1 MKIQLLDQEIFTKKN
16 AMLPF
21 ALTDVLTETAGKTNS
36 NLLHFWQF
44 EQTFILGMKDTRV
57 DHLEAGVKVLKENH
71 YDLVIRNAGGLG
83 VISDKGILNIS
94 WIFPKSNTSID
105 QGYEKMLTLIQNA
118 FPELTIRAYE
128 ISHSYCPGKFDLSV
142 DGKKIAGIA
151 QRRVKE
157 GIAVMMYLSVSGDQ
171 NKRGEIVQA
180 FYQKSL
186 TENYGKNGYPEVWPL
201 TMTTLSDVLHKTIS
215 ISETKR
221 RFLQALNIDE
231 VAQNAL
237 DWVKE
242 NKQETQIE
250 NKLVNMTKRNK
261 QLEELNDVPSL

>member
-1 MKIQLLDQEIFTKKN
+1 
-16 AMLPF
+16 
-21 ALTDVLTETAGKTNS
+21 
-36 NLLHFWQF
+36 
-44 EQTFILGMKDTRV
+44 
-57 DHLEAGVKVLKENH
+57 
-71 YDLVIRNAGGLG
+71 
-83 VISDKGILNIS
+83 
-94 WIFPKSNTSID
+94 
-105 QGYEKMLTLIQNA
+105 
-118 FPELTIRAYE
+118 
-128 ISHSYCPGKFDLSV
+128 
-142 DGKKIAGIA
+142 
-151 QRRVKE
+151 
-157 GIAVMMYLSVSGDQ
+157 MMYLSVSGDQ

-250 NKLVNMTKRNK
+250 NKLVHMTKRNK
-261 QLEELNDVPSL
+261 QLEELNDVHSL